1 MKNKEVKENFIKIAN
16 LIKEA
21 GELYSICFFK
31 SEETMEENIRKIIE
45 LETQGDEIQ
54 TILDNHYKNEKNIP
68 FLAIDRVKLLQTLD
82 KTLDDA
88 SLAARTLSAFYSELP
103 EEFEKSVSKL
113 AENVKIITQKLAIAV
128 ETIYD
133 DFKAAHE
140 LTKEIEDLRDASLEE
155 SFRIENKFFISADV
169 TNGWKGFTSVSTIT
183 KKTMAVIKSVRNAA
197 EIITIMSIK
206 YL

>member
-1 MKNKEVKENFIKIAN
+1 MKNKEVKENFINIAN

-21 GELYSICFFK
+21 GELYSICFIK
-31 SEETMEENIRKIIE
+31 SEEIIEENIKTIIE
-45 LETQGDEIQ
+45 LERQGDVIQ
-54 TILDNHYKNEKNIP
+54 SVLDNHYKNEKNIP

-103 EEFEKSVSKL
+103 KEFKNSVIKL
-113 AENVKIITQKLAIAV
+113 AENVKMMTAKLALAV

-133 DFKAAHE
+133 DFKAAND
-140 LTKEIEDLRDASLEE
+140 LTKEIEELRDESLEE
-155 SFRIENKFFISADV
+155 SFRIENEFFLSADV
-169 TNGWKGFTSVSTIT
+169 NSGWKGFISVSTIT
-183 KKTMAVIKSVRNAA
+183 KKTMTVIKSVRNAA